1 MGWGGRGGGEA
12 GKRRRSGGEETEVR
26 RGRVGGQAG
35 GGDAVVLFV
44 GLCRG
49 PWSSG
54 KPAYITTPRYLKL
67 HNDGERYNAG
77 ACAMTNP
84 QSPPTVD
91 DPLSNVFIFAQQNR
105 IHVYLCTPPWQHLQK
120 NKQRPSRSKPPL
132 AEKHTATYT
141 YAVTHRLFSST
152 LPPETTTYPQKE
164 DAKVPE
170 CPHPAPLK
178 TVLNFRGP
186 TTGPCIVPHVM
197 PTTAPHQ
204 SLYGHGRRKKRSRP
218 QSQHEQ
224 KIAASISTSHV
235 LFLSTPSSSISLFSR
250 GIFPSPSTPSTP
262 QPCLPSLPLAGYQG
276 STHIQEKKESL
287 SIQRYIPSMPCLF
300 CTFSSKTWPRSRQ
313 IEKPQEM

>member
-1 MGWGGRGGGEA
+1 
-12 GKRRRSGGEETEVR
+12 
-26 RGRVGGQAG
+26 
-35 GGDAVVLFV
+35 
-44 GLCRG
+44 
-49 PWSSG
+49 
-54 KPAYITTPRYLKL
+54 
-67 HNDGERYNAG
+67 
-77 ACAMTNP
+77 MTNP

-91 DPLSNVFIFAQQNR
+91 DPLSNVFVFAQHNR

-178 TVLNFRGP
+178 TVLNFQGP

-197 PTTAPHQ
+197 PTTAPQQ
-204 SLYGHGRRKKRSRP
+204 SLYGHARRKKRSRT

-224 KIAASISTSHV
+224 KVAASISTSHV
-235 LFLSTPSSSISLFSR
+235 CIPFNTFLVNISLFSR

>member
-44 GLCRG
+44 GRCRG

-105 IHVYLCTPPWQHLQK
+105 IHVYVCTPPWQHLQK

-164 DAKVPE
+164 DAQVPE

-178 TVLNFRGP
+178 TVLSFRGP
-186 TTGPCIVPHVM
+186 TTGPCIAPHVM
-197 PTTAPHQ
+197 PTTAPRQ

-218 QSQHEQ
+218 QSQHNMF
-224 KIAASISTSHV
+224 
-235 LFLSTPSSSISLFSR
+235 LFLSTPSSSISLSSVVVSSPLLPPLPPPNR
-250 GIFPSPSTPSTP
+250 ASPPSPSLDIKAAHTYKKKRNRYLYKDTSH
-262 QPCLPSLPLAGYQG
+262 PCLAFSAHSLQRRGRAAGRLRNP
-276 STHIQEKKESL
+276 KK
-287 SIQRYIPSMPCLF
+287 C
-300 CTFSSKTWPRSRQ
+300 K
-313 IEKPQEM
+313 

>member
-1 MGWGGRGGGEA
+1 MGR
-12 GKRRRSGGEETEVR
+12 
-26 RGRVGGQAG
+26 
-35 GGDAVVLFV
+35 
-44 GLCRG
+44 CRG

-84 QSPPTVD
+84 QSPPTVN

-105 IHVYLCTPPWQHLQK
+105 IHVYVCTPPWQHLRT

-170 CPHPAPLK
+170 CPHPAPE
-178 TVLNFRGP
+178 N
-186 TTGPCIVPHVM
+186 
-197 PTTAPHQ
+197 
-204 SLYGHGRRKKRSRP
+204 RP
-218 QSQHEQ
+218 QLSGSHDGTLHSTSCHAHNCTSTVIVWSWQ
-224 KIAASISTSHV
+224 KKKKVAASV
-235 LFLSTPSSSISLFSR
+235 
-250 GIFPSPSTPSTP
+250 
-262 QPCLPSLPLAGYQG
+262 AA
-276 STHIQEKKESL
+276 
-287 SIQRYIPSMPCLF
+287 
-300 CTFSSKTWPRSRQ
+300 
-313 IEKPQEM
+313 